1 MAIIAP
7 QTPKFVAE
15 SALREAT
22 AVRRALRPEDASRA
36 LRPEDARMSAD
47 EVGGGAEAPSASD
60 PLPIYAVALDT
71 LAADPLRALKEAK
84 RQGWRVLTTDHGE
97 RQLVDLIAAD
107 DNHARPV
114 AVRGDPSADIL
125 VRAGEL
131 AEKSVPPETEFE
143 VRVLDFGRL
152 GLAVL
157 WVHNAAPET
166 PDHFFTLEP
175 DPKEQKQADLLKEAQ
190 SRAQRR
196 LEADERSRTSTT
208 HGSMPSDLGG

>member
-22 AVRRALRPEDASRA
+22 AVRRALRPEDA
-36 LRPEDARMSAD
+36 RMSAD
-47 EVGGGAEAPSASD
+47 DLGGGAEAPSASD
-60 PLPIYAVALDT
+60 PLPIYSVALET
-71 LAADPLRALKEAK
+71 LATDPLRALKEAK

-97 RQLVDLIAAD
+97 RQLVDLVAAD
-107 DNHARPV
+107 ESQARPV
-114 AVRGDPSADIL
+114 AVRTGTSADIL
-125 VRAGEL
+125 VHAGEL
-131 AEKSVPPETEFE
+131 AEKSVPQETEFE

-152 GLAVL
+152 GMAVL
-157 WVHNAAPET
+157 WLQNADPET

-196 LEADERSRTSTT
+196 VESDDRSRTSTT
-208 HGSMPSDLGG
+208 SGNLPSDLGG